1 MKWLIRL
8 LGGYTDDEM
17 TSRII
22 ELESKIEIARQEK
35 FRVGDMVYNHEE
47 GYSNN
52 MYPLYVHKVR
62 FGLRNDIVLELGRNK
77 EDNKQLLHV
86 LAKYISYDK
95 PVNCSCCDKKQN

>member
-1 MKWLIRL
+1 
-8 LGGYTDDEM
+8 
-17 TSRII
+17 
-22 ELESKIEIARQEK
+22 
-35 FRVGDMVYNHEE
+35 MVYNHKE

-86 LAKYISYDK
+86 LAKHISYDK
-95 PVNCSCCDKKQN
+95 PDVCSCCGKKQN